1 MVLSIPMAFAEKSL
15 GTHSQGEVRDAC
27 NAGGGELLG
36 VSDLGSYGC
45 EFADQDVLILCN
57 KNQECTA
64 YKAGAR
70 GGISGVSPSSSRQSL
85 QRCKPALSLT
95 PGWRV
100 VAIALSKPYYATR
113 ITSQ

>member
-1 MVLSIPMAFAEKSL
+1 MRNLIFGVSTIVFVMVLSTPMAFAEKSL
-15 GTHSQGEVRDAC
+15 GKHSQGEVRDAC

-64 YKAGAR
+64 YKAGAPR
-70 GGISGVSPSSSRQSL
+70 RDVRRITAL
-85 QRCKPALSLT
+85 FNKAKPA
-95 PGWRV
+95 
-100 VAIALSKPYYATR
+100 KM
-113 ITSQ
+113 